1 MLYLTVDSQN
11 RMSNSRA
18 IVAKI
23 LCSLLKDRGSLNTL
37 LGNHKDHAEFGL
49 IQESSYG
56 CCRWYFALECLLGQL
71 LNKPLKKQDLDIK
84 CLMICALY
92 QLRELEVAE
101 YAVINESVSAT
112 QIFKKPW
119 AKGLVNAVLRGYQR
133 NKEALEQALTASQ
146 PNENQAFPSWLESE
160 IVQQWPKQALS
171 VFQNS
176 NRRPP
181 MTLRVNLAKNS
192 REQYLEL
199 LADAGVTATAG
210 SLTNS
215 AVYLDKPTPVT
226 DLPGFAEG
234 KVSVQDEASQLVP
247 SLLQLETAQQ
257 ILDACAAPGGKS
269 CHILESEHSLT
280 KLTSVD
286 TSQSKL
292 ERIREN
298 LERLG
303 LESNLVAADAGE
315 LETWWDGNQ
324 FDRILL
330 DAPCSATGVIRRH
343 PDIKLLRKPEQIKS
357 VGEVQSVLLSKL
369 WTCLKPGGLLLYTTC
384 SVLRQE
390 NEETIKRFLD
400 STDSAK
406 YEAISADW
414 GVECALGR
422 QLLPGTSSGPDGFFY
437 AVLRKKSV

>member
-1 MLYLTVDSQN
+1 
-11 RMSNSRA
+11 MSNSRA

-23 LCSLLKDRGSLNTL
+23 LCSLLNDRGSLNTL
-37 LGNHKDHAEFGL
+37 LGNHKDHPEFSL

-56 CCRWYFALECLLGQL
+56 CCRWYFALESLLEQL

-101 YAVINESVSAT
+101 YAVINESVSAVL
-112 QIFKKPW
+112 IFKKPW

-133 NKEALEQALTASQ
+133 KKDELEKALTASQ
-146 PNENQAFPSWLESE
+146 PNGDLAFPRWLDSE
-160 IVQQWPKQALS
+160 IRGQWPEQALS
-171 VFQNS
+171 IFHNS
-176 NRRPP
+176 NQRPP

-192 REQYLEL
+192 REQYLES
-199 LADAGVTATAG
+199 LAQAGIGATAG
-210 SLTNS
+210 GLSDS

-226 DLPGFAEG
+226 DLPGFVEG

-247 SLLQLETAQQ
+247 NLLQLEPAQHV
-257 ILDACAAPGGKS
+257 LDACAAPGGKS
-269 CHILESEHSLT
+269 CHILESEDSLT
-280 KLTSVD
+280 RMTSID
-286 TSQSKL
+286 ISQSKL
-292 ERIREN
+292 DRIREN
-298 LERLG
+298 FDRLG
-303 LESNLVAADAGE
+303 VESNLVAADASE
-315 LETWWDGNQ
+315 LETWWDGIQ

-343 PDIKLLRKPEQIKS
+343 PDIKLLRKPEQAKS
-357 VGEVQSVLLSKL
+357 LAEIQSTLLTKL

-384 SVLRQE
+384 SLLRQE

-406 YEAISADW
+406 YEAITADW
-414 GVECALGR
+414 GVECSIGR
-422 QLLPGTSSGPDGFFY
+422 QLLPGTNSGPDGFFY
-437 AVLRKKSV
+437 AVLQKQ

>member
-1 MLYLTVDSQN
+1 
-11 RMSNSRA
+11 MSNSRA

-199 LADAGVTATAG
+199 LAAAGITATAG
-210 SLTNS
+210 GLTNS
-215 AVYLDKPTPVT
+215 AVYLDKPAPVT
-226 DLPGFAEG
+226 NLPGFAEG

-269 CHILESEHSLT
+269 CHILEREHSLT
-280 KLTSVD
+280 KLTSID
-286 TSQSKL
+286 TSESKL

-357 VGEVQSVLLSKL
+357 VGGIQSALLSKL
-369 WTCLKPGGLLLYTTC
+369 WTCLRPGGLLLYTTC
-384 SVLRQE
+384 SLLRQE
-390 NEETIKRFLD
+390 NEEAIKRFLD

-414 GVECALGR
+414 GVECAFGR

>member
-1 MLYLTVDSQN
+1 
-11 RMSNSRA
+11 MSNSRA

-23 LCSLLKDRGSLNTL
+23 LCSLLNDRGSLNTL
-37 LGNHKDHAEFGL
+37 LGNHKDHPEFSL

-56 CCRWYFALECLLGQL
+56 CCRWYFALESLLVQL

-101 YAVINESVSAT
+101 YAVINESVSAVL
-112 QIFKKPW
+112 IFNKPW

-133 NKEALEQALTASQ
+133 KKDGLEKTLTAGQ
-146 PNENQAFPSWLESE
+146 PNGALSFPKWLDSE
-160 IVQQWPKQALS
+160 ISKQWPEQALS
-171 VFQNS
+171 VFHNS
-176 NRRPP
+176 NQRPP

-192 REQYLEL
+192 REQYLESL
-199 LADAGVTATAG
+199 VQAGIGATAG
-210 SLTNS
+210 ALAGS
-215 AVYLDKPTPVT
+215 AVYLDKPAPVT
-226 DLPGFAEG
+226 DLPGFTEG
-234 KVSVQDEASQLVP
+234 RVSVQDEASQLVP
-247 SLLQLETAQQ
+247 SLLQLEPAQRV
-257 ILDACAAPGGKS
+257 LDACAAPGGKS
-269 CHILESEHSLT
+269 CHMLESEDSLT
-280 KLTSVD
+280 MTSID
-286 TSQSKL
+286 MSQSKL
-292 ERIREN
+292 DRIREN

-303 LESNLVAADAGE
+303 LASNLVAADASE
-315 LETWWDGNQ
+315 LEAWWDGTH

-343 PDIKLLRKPEQIKS
+343 PDIKLLRRPEQVESLVEI
-357 VGEVQSVLLSKL
+357 QSRVLTKL

-390 NEETIKRFLD
+390 NEETIRRFLD

-406 YEAISADW
+406 YEAIAADW
-414 GVECALGR
+414 GVECAFGR

-437 AVLRKKSV
+437 AILRKEFA

>member
-1 MLYLTVDSQN
+1 
-11 RMSNSRA
+11 MSNSRA

-23 LCSLLKDRGSLNTL
+23 LCSLLIDRGSLNTL
-37 LGNHKDHAEFGL
+37 LGNHKDHPEFSL

-56 CCRWYFALECLLGQL
+56 CCRWYFALESLLEQL

-101 YAVINESVSAT
+101 YAVINESVSAVL
-112 QIFKKPW
+112 IFKKPW

-133 NKEALEQALTASQ
+133 KKDELEKALTASQ
-146 PNENQAFPSWLESE
+146 PNGDLAFPRWLDSE
-160 IVQQWPKQALS
+160 IRGQWPEQALS
-171 VFQNS
+171 IFHNS
-176 NRRPP
+176 NQRPP

-192 REQYLEL
+192 REQYLES
-199 LADAGVTATAG
+199 LAQAGIGATAG
-210 SLTNS
+210 GLSDS

-226 DLPGFAEG
+226 DLPEFAEG

-247 SLLQLETAQQ
+247 NLLQLEPAQHV
-257 ILDACAAPGGKS
+257 LDACAAPGGKS
-269 CHILESEHSLT
+269 CHILESEDSLT
-280 KLTSVD
+280 RMTSID
-286 TSQSKL
+286 ISQSKL
-292 ERIREN
+292 DRIREN
-298 LERLG
+298 FDRLG
-303 LESNLVAADAGE
+303 VESNLVAADASE
-315 LETWWDGNQ
+315 LETWWDGIQ

-343 PDIKLLRKPEQIKS
+343 PDIKLLRKPEQAKS
-357 VGEVQSVLLSKL
+357 LAEIQSTLLTKL

-384 SVLRQE
+384 SLLRQE

-406 YEAISADW
+406 YEAITADW
-414 GVECALGR
+414 GVECSIGR
-422 QLLPGTSSGPDGFFY
+422 QLLPGTNSGPDGFFY
-437 AVLRKKSV
+437 AVLQKQ

>member
-1 MLYLTVDSQN
+1 
-11 RMSNSRA
+11 MSNSRA

-23 LCSLLKDRGSLNTL
+23 LCSLLNDRGSLNTL
-37 LGNHKDHAEFGL
+37 LGNHKDHPEFSL

-56 CCRWYFALECLLGQL
+56 CCRWYFALETLLGQL

-101 YAVINESVSAT
+101 YAVINESVSAV

-133 NKEALEQALTASQ
+133 KKDELEKALTASQ
-146 PNENQAFPSWLESE
+146 PNGGLAFPKWLDSE
-160 IVQQWPKQALS
+160 ISRQWPEQALS
-171 VFQNS
+171 VFHNS
-176 NRRPP
+176 NQRPP
-181 MTLRVNLAKNS
+181 MTLRVNLTRNS
-192 REQYLEL
+192 REQYLES
-199 LADAGVTATAG
+199 LAQAGVGATAG
-210 SLTNS
+210 DLTDS
-215 AVYLDKPTPVT
+215 ALYLDKPAPVT

-234 KVSVQDEASQLVP
+234 LVSVQDEASQLVP
-247 SLLQLETAQQ
+247 NLLRLEPGQHV
-257 ILDACAAPGGKS
+257 LDACAAPGGKS
-269 CHILESEHSLT
+269 SHMLESEGSLT
-280 KLTSVD
+280 RLTSID
-286 TSQSKL
+286 ISQSKL
-292 ERIREN
+292 DRIREN

-315 LETWWDGNQ
+315 LEVWWDGTH

-343 PDIKLLRKPEQIKS
+343 PDIKLLRRPEQVKS
-357 VGEVQSVLLSKL
+357 LAEIQSSLLTKL

-384 SVLRQE
+384 SLLRQE
-390 NEETIKRFLD
+390 NEETIRRFLD

-406 YEAISADW
+406 YEAIAADW
-414 GVECALGR
+414 GVECAFGR

-437 AVLRKKSV
+437 AVLRKEFA

>member
-1 MLYLTVDSQN
+1 
-11 RMSNSRA
+11 MSNSRA

-23 LCSLLKDRGSLNTL
+23 LCSLLNDRSSLNTL
-37 LGNHKDHAEFGL
+37 LGNHKDHPEFSL

-56 CCRWYFALECLLGQL
+56 CCRWYFALESLLEQL

-101 YAVINESVSAT
+101 YAVINESVSAVL
-112 QIFKKPW
+112 IFKKPW

-133 NKEALEQALTASQ
+133 KKNELEKALTASQ
-146 PNENQAFPSWLESE
+146 PNGDLAFPSWLDSE
-160 IVQQWPKQALS
+160 IRGQWPEQALS
-171 VFQNS
+171 IFHNS
-176 NRRPP
+176 NQRPP

-192 REQYLEL
+192 REQYLES
-199 LADAGVTATAG
+199 LAQAGIGATAG
-210 SLTNS
+210 GLSDS

-226 DLPGFAEG
+226 DLPGFVEG

-247 SLLQLETAQQ
+247 NLLQLEPAQHV
-257 ILDACAAPGGKS
+257 LDACAAPGGKS
-269 CHILESEHSLT
+269 CHILESEDSLT
-280 KLTSVD
+280 RMTSID
-286 TSQSKL
+286 ISQSKL
-292 ERIREN
+292 DRIREN
-298 LERLG
+298 FDRLG
-303 LESNLVAADAGE
+303 VESNLVAADASE
-315 LETWWDGNQ
+315 LETWWDGIQ

-343 PDIKLLRKPEQIKS
+343 PDIKLLRKPEQAKS
-357 VGEVQSVLLSKL
+357 LAEIQSTLLTKL

-384 SVLRQE
+384 SLLRQE

-406 YEAISADW
+406 YEAITADW
-414 GVECALGR
+414 GVECAFGR
-422 QLLPGTSSGPDGFFY
+422 QLLPGTNSGPDGFFY
-437 AVLRKKSV
+437 AVLQKQ

>member
-1 MLYLTVDSQN
+1 
-11 RMSNSRA
+11 MSNSRA

-199 LADAGVTATAG
+199 LTAAGITATAG
-210 SLTNS
+210 GLTNS
-215 AVYLDKPTPVT
+215 AVYLDKPAPVT
-226 DLPGFAEG
+226 NLPGFAEG

-269 CHILESEHSLT
+269 CHILESEHSHT
-280 KLTSVD
+280 KLTSID
-286 TSQSKL
+286 TSESKL

-357 VGEVQSVLLSKL
+357 VGEVQLVLLSKL

-406 YEAISADW
+406 YEAITADW

>member
-1 MLYLTVDSQN
+1 
-11 RMSNSRA
+11 MSNSRA

-23 LCSLLKDRGSLNTL
+23 LCSLLNNHGSLNTL
-37 LGNHKDHAEFGL
+37 LGNHKDHPEFSL

-56 CCRWYFALECLLGQL
+56 CCRWYFALESLLEQL

-101 YAVINESVSAT
+101 YAVINESVSAVL
-112 QIFKKPW
+112 IFKKPW

-133 NKEALEQALTASQ
+133 KKDELEKALTASQ
-146 PNENQAFPSWLESE
+146 PNGDLAFPRWLDSE
-160 IVQQWPKQALS
+160 IRGQWPEQALS
-171 VFQNS
+171 IFHNS
-176 NRRPP
+176 NQRPP

-192 REQYLEL
+192 REQYLES
-199 LADAGVTATAG
+199 LAQAGIGATAG
-210 SLTNS
+210 GLSDS

-226 DLPGFAEG
+226 DLPGFVEG

-247 SLLQLETAQQ
+247 NLLQLEPAQHV
-257 ILDACAAPGGKS
+257 LDACAAPGGKS
-269 CHILESEHSLT
+269 CHILESEDSLT
-280 KLTSVD
+280 RMTSID
-286 TSQSKL
+286 ISQSKL
-292 ERIREN
+292 DRIREN
-298 LERLG
+298 FDRLG
-303 LESNLVAADAGE
+303 VESNLVAADASE
-315 LETWWDGNQ
+315 LETWWDGIQ

-343 PDIKLLRKPEQIKS
+343 PDIKLLRKPEQAKS
-357 VGEVQSVLLSKL
+357 LAEIQSTLLTKL

-384 SVLRQE
+384 SLLRQE

-406 YEAISADW
+406 YEAITADW
-414 GVECALGR
+414 GVECSIGR
-422 QLLPGTSSGPDGFFY
+422 QLLPGTNSGPDGFFY
-437 AVLRKKSV
+437 AVLQKQ

>member
-1 MLYLTVDSQN
+1 
-11 RMSNSRA
+11 MSNSRA

-23 LCSLLKDRGSLNTL
+23 LCSLLIDRGSLNTL
-37 LGNHKDHAEFGL
+37 LGNHKDHPEFSL

-56 CCRWYFALECLLGQL
+56 CCRWYFALESLLEQL

-101 YAVINESVSAT
+101 YAVINESVSAVL
-112 QIFKKPW
+112 IFKKPW

-133 NKEALEQALTASQ
+133 KKDELEKALTASQ
-146 PNENQAFPSWLESE
+146 PNGDLAFPRWLDSE
-160 IVQQWPKQALS
+160 IRGQWPEQALS
-171 VFQNS
+171 IFHNS
-176 NRRPP
+176 NQRPP

-192 REQYLEL
+192 REQYLES
-199 LADAGVTATAG
+199 LAQAGIGATAG
-210 SLTNS
+210 GLSDS

-226 DLPGFAEG
+226 DLPEFAEG

-247 SLLQLETAQQ
+247 NLLQLEPAQHV
-257 ILDACAAPGGKS
+257 LDACAAPGGKS
-269 CHILESEHSLT
+269 CHILESEDSLT
-280 KLTSVD
+280 RMTSID
-286 TSQSKL
+286 ISQSKL
-292 ERIREN
+292 DRIREN
-298 LERLG
+298 FDRLG
-303 LESNLVAADAGE
+303 VESNLVAADASE
-315 LETWWDGNQ
+315 LETWWDGIQ

-343 PDIKLLRKPEQIKS
+343 PDIKLLRKPEQAKS
-357 VGEVQSVLLSKL
+357 LAEIQSTLLTKL

-384 SVLRQE
+384 SLLRQE

-406 YEAISADW
+406 YEAITADW
-414 GVECALGR
+414 GVECTFGR
-422 QLLPGTSSGPDGFFY
+422 QLLPGTNSGPDGFFY
-437 AVLRKKSV
+437 AVLKKQ

>member
-1 MLYLTVDSQN
+1 
-11 RMSNSRA
+11 MSNSRA

-23 LCSLLKDRGSLNTL
+23 LCSLLNDRGSLNTL
-37 LGNHKDHAEFGL
+37 LGNHKDHPEFSL

-56 CCRWYFALECLLGQL
+56 CCRWYFALESLLEQL

-101 YAVINESVSAT
+101 YAVINESVSAVL
-112 QIFKKPW
+112 IFKKPW

-133 NKEALEQALTASQ
+133 KKDELEKALTASQ
-146 PNENQAFPSWLESE
+146 PNGDLAFPRWLDSE
-160 IVQQWPKQALS
+160 IRGQWPEQALS
-171 VFQNS
+171 IFHNS
-176 NRRPP
+176 NQRPP

-192 REQYLEL
+192 REQYLES
-199 LADAGVTATAG
+199 LAQAGIGATAG
-210 SLTNS
+210 GLSDS

-226 DLPGFAEG
+226 DLPGFVEG

-247 SLLQLETAQQ
+247 NLLQLEPAQHV
-257 ILDACAAPGGKS
+257 LDACAAPGGKS
-269 CHILESEHSLT
+269 CHILESEGSLT
-280 KLTSVD
+280 RMTSID
-286 TSQSKL
+286 ISQSKL
-292 ERIREN
+292 DRIREN
-298 LERLG
+298 FDRLG
-303 LESNLVAADAGE
+303 VESNLVAADASE
-315 LETWWDGNQ
+315 LETWWDGIQ

-343 PDIKLLRKPEQIKS
+343 PDIKLLRKPEQAKS
-357 VGEVQSVLLSKL
+357 LAEIQSTLLTKL

-384 SVLRQE
+384 SLLRQE

-406 YEAISADW
+406 YEAITADW
-414 GVECALGR
+414 GVECSFGR
-422 QLLPGTSSGPDGFFY
+422 QLLPGTNSGPDGFFY
-437 AVLRKKSV
+437 AVLKKQ